1 MPVASAPTPSGV
13 PALAVATSAY
23 LLTCGVGLGVRRG
36 VLRTDR
42 ARWVHHVLFVVTA
55 ASSALAVVALAAAR
69 DRAAALA
76 LLPAGLPFARLT
88 RVSARTGPHA
98 RTAQAAAPAY
108 AAAWALHRSARAAR
122 PVAVAA
128 ARSAR

>member
-1 MPVASAPTPSGV
+1 MPVASPPTPSGV

-42 ARWVHHVLFVVTA
+42 ARWVHHVLFVATA
-55 ASSALAVVALAAAR
+55 ASSVLAVVELAAGR

-76 LLPAGLPFARLT
+76 LLPVALPFARLT

-98 RTAQAAAPAY
+98 RTALAAAPAY
-108 AAAWALHRSARAAR
+108 GAAWLLRRPAAGAA
-122 PVAVAA
+122 PGAVA
-128 ARSAR
+128 RLRGRR